1 MANVC
6 RVGSKTLDFTRE
18 FYSLVKSL
26 ESLDE
31 TEMKQKYLEELK
43 KLKLKYSSDI
53 SEEDFFNF
61 IRDIINNSDDILDI
75 VEENEQLSKI
85 LE

>member
-1 MANVC
+1 MVNVC
-6 RVGSKTLDFTRE
+6 RIGSKTLDFTRE

-31 TEMKQKYLEELK
+31 SEMKQKYLEELK
-43 KLKLKYSSDI
+43 RLKLKYSSDI

-85 LE
+85 LA